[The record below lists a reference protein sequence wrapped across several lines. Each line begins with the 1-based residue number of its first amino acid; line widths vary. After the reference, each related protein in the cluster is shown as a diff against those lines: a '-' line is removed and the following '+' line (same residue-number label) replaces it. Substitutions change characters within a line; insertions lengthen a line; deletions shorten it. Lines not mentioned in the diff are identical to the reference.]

1 MLFMLEEGGSKTILC
16 TPSVFFLLAYTKSV
30 ENLGQK

>member
-1 MLFMLEEGGSKTILC
+1 MLFMLEEGGEQDHFVHSL
-16 TPSVFFLLAYTKSV
+16 SFLFLSYTKSV